1 MRVTEEPRRSCGW
14 CWHYIMDW
22 ERADAGWCDATG
34 DRIMG
39 EIEGCG
45 LFRPFEEGEQ
55 CSKR

>member
-1 MRVTEEPRRSCGW
+1 MTEEPRRSCGW